1 MGKAKQ
7 TEMRSPAIGADGA
20 LSRQDRLWQRAGLAL
35 GLAFALIIALATLFP
50 VSPRMPQVNGVDKVY
65 HFIAFA
71 TLIFPLILTDS
82 RRWFWAVPLAIAY
95 GGVIE
100 LVQPSVG
107 RGAEWL
113 DWGADISGVLAGAAL
128 AELLHDRLKRQFIAA
143 SAGSSARLAAESEA
157 ARAEAMRS
165 ALMDDLRSVL
175 REELAAINR
184 PAEPPAPP
192 RADPPPP
199 RH

>member
-1 MGKAKQ
+1 MSTTDR
-7 TEMRSPAIGADGA
+7 TESRPRGAGSNA
-20 LSRQDRLWQRAGLAL
+20 RHEVLWRRAGLLLGVAL
-35 GLAFALIIALATLFP
+35 AVLVGLATLLP
-50 VSPRMPQVNGVDKVY
+50 VNGAVPQVSGLDKVY

-71 TLIFPLILTDS
+71 VLIFPLILTDS

-95 GGVIE
+95 GGAIE
-100 LVQPSVG
+100 LIQPSVG

-128 AELLHDRLKRQFIAA
+128 AELLHDRLHRRFLAA
-143 SAGSSARLAAESEA
+143 SHNEAARLAAESEA
-157 ARAEAMRS
+157 ARAEAMRL
-165 ALMDDLRSVL
+165 ALMEDLRSVL

-184 PAEPPAPP
+184 PAEPPSAP
-192 RADPPPP
+192 RIDPSPP